1 MKQPTKS
8 QILMPLTF
16 TKPRFPCRAGVLGS
30 PSALHL
36 LEQIHPGLKGELLG
50 LTIFAS
56 TSWDIIYIYNH
67 YNYGILWLCSYALA
81 LKCNSTPCCIFQLHC
96 EVGSIYGNH
105 FHGWKTMVSLLH
117 SHQSAE
123 NCNSQGA
130 TFGRLMNLR
139 TVNHSK
145 LI

>member
-56 TSWDIIYIYNH
+56 TSWDITTITMVY
-67 YNYGILWLCSYALA
+67 YGYALA

-117 SHQSAE
+117 SYQSAE

-130 TFGRLMNLR
+130 TFGRLVNLR

-145 LI
+145 S